1 MGRESSYHNGMR
13 QDFASGCLISDPTYP
28 SLEKS
33 YRSILASWRAQ
44 KEAPGQIAKGLFCL
58 IASGR
63 DYTPPL
69 GSCLSQAVLRVEQ
82 R

>member
-44 KEAPGQIAKGLFCL
+44 KRPLAKLPRAFLSNRIWSGLYASAGRLSVTGRIA
-58 IASGR
+58 R
-63 DYTPPL
+63 
-69 GSCLSQAVLRVEQ
+69 
-82 R
+82 